1 MLVLYADRRLCP
13 GLAFFQNATP
23 HTLDVLNNA
32 AGTFET
38 LRVRV
43 ERSVLK
49 SQSVS
54 RNRLGFTAANVTN
67 SPCIYLYRVPV
78 TKCSRPLLSLALL
91 FGSTCCIRIVIVSN
105 AVYHCTAHI
114 SYRSSYRALFQQ

>member
-1 MLVLYADRRLCP
+1 MSAVVNVLNMWCMLSACRRLCP

-23 HTLDVLNNA
+23 HTLDVLNEA

-54 RNRLGFTAANVTN
+54 RNRLGITTANVT
-67 SPCIYLYRVPV
+67 CYRVPKSLHPEYTSDYYPFKGQWLQMV
-78 TKCSRPLLSLALL
+78 T
-91 FGSTCCIRIVIVSN
+91 F
-105 AVYHCTAHI
+105 
-114 SYRSSYRALFQQ
+114 RSVQCHPGLTYIFNF

>member
-1 MLVLYADRRLCP
+1 MLLCVLRRLCP

-23 HTLDVLNNA
+23 HTLDVLNDA

-49 SQSVS
+49 SQNVS
-54 RNRLGFTAANVTN
+54 RNRLGVTAANVISLRCYIYTN
-67 SPCIYLYRVPV
+67 CHS
-78 TKCSRPLLSLALL
+78 LSC
-91 FGSTCCIRIVIVSN
+91 GV
-105 AVYHCTAHI
+105 H
-114 SYRSSYRALFQQ
+114 

>member
-1 MLVLYADRRLCP
+1 MHTLFAHFVLQCLLCVLDALQMFSDDDDDDDDIDDGDDVHCRRLCP
-13 GLAFFQNATP
+13 GLAFFQNPTP
-23 HTLDVLNNA
+23 HTLDVLRDA

-54 RNRLGFTAANVTN
+54 RNRLGFTAANVT
-67 SPCIYLYRVPV
+67 IYSVSL
-78 TKCSRPLLSLALL
+78 PLM
-91 FGSTCCIRIVIVSN
+91 
-105 AVYHCTAHI
+105 
-114 SYRSSYRALFQQ
+114 